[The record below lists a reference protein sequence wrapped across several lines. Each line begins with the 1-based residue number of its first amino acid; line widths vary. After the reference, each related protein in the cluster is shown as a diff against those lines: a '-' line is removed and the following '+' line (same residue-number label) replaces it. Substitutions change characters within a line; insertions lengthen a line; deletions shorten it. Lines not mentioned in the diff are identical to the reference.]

1 MSPTCTINETTPIRE
16 RPSAERPRER
26 LRHLG
31 AHALIPDNSR
41 RSRGYK
47 EVNLNLGY
55 KVTPRLRVQVDVFN
69 LFDSKDD
76 AADYFYADRLPGEPA
91 EGVEDIHVHP
101 LEPRSARIGIT
112 ARF

>member
-1 MSPTCTINETTPIRE
+1 VI
-16 RPSAERPRER
+16 SAGMLLDNLGPWFGALEFRD
-26 LRHLG
+26 LG
-31 AHALIPDNSR
+31 AHALAPDNSR
-41 RSRGYK
+41 QSPGYR

-55 KVTPRLRVQVDVFN
+55 KITPQVRVQVDVFN

-91 EGVEDIHVHP
+91 EGVEDIHIHP